1 MNPLIDLVGERVRVI
16 ALESCE
22 HLLQLTRCPFSGRPL
37 HRHLD
42 SYRTERTLVAPG
54 YQVAGRLSRRFSV
67 TARDKRHFPL
77 SRTSSYGA
85 ENE

>member
-22 HLLQLTRCPFSGRPL
+22 HLLQLTRCPFAGRPL

-42 SYRTERTLVAPG
+42 FYRDGANVSGSGVP
-54 YQVAGRLSRRFSV
+54 SRGSAVKRFSI
-67 TARDKRHFPL
+67 TASDKPSL
-77 SRTSSYGA
+77 SLQPHVLVRG
-85 ENE
+85 